1 MNFTLRHII
10 LIQTTSLIIILQK
23 KTITNETFDFQI
35 NYLKCSSREKNELL
49 TGSTG
54 WIFIHLYLKL
64 YCACHTSLNKTGL
77 LFFFFFVYCRVENE
91 KTHLVQGW
99 ENINFLKDER
109 RENSCLGNF
118 QFCSPHFSLFS
129 GKKKKFCY
137 TFFTAIS
144 ISHTKWITHIFE
156 ISEIYFPPKNVK

>member
-54 WIFIHLYLKL
+54 
-64 YCACHTSLNKTGL
+64 
-77 LFFFFFVYCRVENE
+77 
-91 KTHLVQGW
+91 
-99 ENINFLKDER
+99 
-109 RENSCLGNF
+109 
-118 QFCSPHFSLFS
+118 
-129 GKKKKFCY
+129 
-137 TFFTAIS
+137 
-144 ISHTKWITHIFE
+144 
-156 ISEIYFPPKNVK
+156 